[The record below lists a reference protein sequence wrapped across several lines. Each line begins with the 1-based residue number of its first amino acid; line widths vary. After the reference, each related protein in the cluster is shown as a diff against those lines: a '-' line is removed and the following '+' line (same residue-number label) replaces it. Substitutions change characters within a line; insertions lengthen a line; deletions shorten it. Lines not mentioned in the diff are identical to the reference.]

1 MVSKKQLVYNGVVK
15 ILEKAPKGLRFSE
28 IKRQLKELFG
38 DKIKETTLTNYLVQL
53 RKDIEE
59 GKVKDIVIP
68 DKGVYIHSKFYRG
81 LEKRKSSKVREEEFY
96 TSFANFLV
104 NDLMECTKAIPL
116 GGNQFQDKWGTP
128 DVIGVYKFSPIDPIK
143 PPPEIVTAEIKI
155 DESQLITA
163 FGQACAYKLFS
174 HKVYLVVPNSSKDL
188 ARVESL
194 CLRFGIGL
202 IVFDA
207 NNPESPNY
215 EIRNRALK
223 SEPDYYYLNEYLR
236 KLKKEQLKELFG

>member
-1 MVSKKQLVYNGVVK
+1 MASKKQLVYNGVIK

-28 IKRQLKELFG
+28 IKRQLKGLFG

-53 RKDIEE
+53 RRDIEE
-59 GKVKDIVIP
+59 GKVSEIVIP
-68 DKGVYIHSKFYRG
+68 DKGVYIHRQFYGG
-81 LEKRKSSKVREEEFY
+81 LEKRKPAKVREEEFY
-96 TSFANFLV
+96 PSFANFLV
-104 NDLMECTKAIPL
+104 NDLMECTTAIPL
-116 GGNQFQDKWGTP
+116 GGNLFQDKWGTP
-128 DVIGVYKFSPIDPIK
+128 DMIGVYKFSQIDPIK

-155 DESQLITA
+155 DENQLITA

-207 NNPESPNY
+207 ATPENPNY
-215 EIRNRALK
+215 EIRTRALK

-236 KLKKEQLKELFG
+236 KLKKEQLAELFG

>member
-1 MVSKKQLVYNGVVK
+1 MVSKKQLVYNGVIK

-53 RKDIEE
+53 RRDIEE
-59 GKVKDIVIP
+59 GKVSEIVIP
-68 DKGVYIHSKFYRG
+68 DKGVYIHRQFYGG
-81 LEKRKSSKVREEEFY
+81 LEKRKPAKVREEEFY
-96 TSFANFLV
+96 PSFANFLV
-104 NDLMECTKAIPL
+104 NDLMECTTAIPL
-116 GGNQFQDKWGTP
+116 GGNLFQDKWGTP
-128 DVIGVYKFSPIDPIK
+128 DVIGVYKFSQIDPIK

-155 DESQLITA
+155 DENQLITA

-207 NNPESPNY
+207 TNPENPNY
-215 EIRNRALK
+215 EIRTRALK

-236 KLKKEQLKELFG
+236 KLKKEQLAELFG

>member
-53 RKDIEE
+53 RRDIEE
-59 GKVKDIVIP
+59 GKVSEIVIP
-68 DKGVYIHSKFYRG
+68 DKGVYIHRQFYGG
-81 LEKRKSSKVREEEFY
+81 LEKRKPAKVREEEFY
-96 TSFANFLV
+96 PSFANFLV
-104 NDLMECTKAIPL
+104 NDLMECTTAIPL
-116 GGNQFQDKWGTP
+116 GGNLFQDKWGTP
-128 DVIGVYKFSPIDPIK
+128 DVIGVYKFSEIDPIK

-155 DESQLITA
+155 DENQLITA

-207 NNPESPNY
+207 TNPENPNY
-215 EIRNRALK
+215 EIRTRALK

-236 KLKKEQLKELFG
+236 KLKKEQLAELFG

>member
-1 MVSKKQLVYNGVVK
+1 MVSKKQLVYNGVIK

-53 RKDIEE
+53 RRDIEE
-59 GKVKDIVIP
+59 GKVSEIVIP
-68 DKGVYIHSKFYRG
+68 DKGVYIHRQFYGG
-81 LEKRKSSKVREEEFY
+81 LEKRKPAKVREEEFY
-96 TSFANFLV
+96 PSFANFLV
-104 NDLMECTKAIPL
+104 NDLMECTTAIPL
-116 GGNQFQDKWGTP
+116 GGNLFQDKWGTP
-128 DVIGVYKFSPIDPIK
+128 DVIGVYKFSEIDPIK

-155 DESQLITA
+155 DENQLITA

-207 NNPESPNY
+207 TNPENPNY
-215 EIRNRALK
+215 EIRTRALK

-236 KLKKEQLKELFG
+236 KLKKEQLAELFG